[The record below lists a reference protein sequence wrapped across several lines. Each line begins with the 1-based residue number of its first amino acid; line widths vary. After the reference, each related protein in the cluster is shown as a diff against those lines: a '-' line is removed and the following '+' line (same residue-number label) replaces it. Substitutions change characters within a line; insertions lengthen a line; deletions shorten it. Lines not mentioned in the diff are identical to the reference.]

1 MRQSSLLTLAAM
13 AALAACASDNKA
25 AADSSRS
32 TATAGSS
39 AAAAPSS
46 APSSSTATAG
56 SSVTIVR
63 PSRGATTGQ
72 DVTVTLRSQGVTIAK
87 ADGKKAEGVG
97 HYHLLLDTVPTA
109 DNTVIPPTSRKI
121 VHIGTGDSTYTFKGL
136 PAGPHTIIA
145 VIGYGDHTPM
155 PGRRDT
161 VNFTVKQ

>member
-1 MRQSSLLTLAAM
+1 MRQAVLLTLAASV
-13 AALAACASDNKA
+13 AIAACTSDKQS
-25 AADSSRS
+25 AADSSHS
-32 TATAGSS
+32 APTAGSS
-39 AAAAPSS
+39 AAASPNSS
-46 APSSSTATAG
+46 PASSSSG
-56 SSVTIVR
+56 VTIVA
-63 PSRGATTGQ
+63 PGRGATTGR

-87 ADGKKAEGVG
+87 ADGKKTEVVG
-97 HYHLLLDTVPTA
+97 HYHLFLDTIPTA
-109 DNTVIPPTSRKI
+109 DNTVIPPTSQKI